1 MKISLECK
9 DLIIEKTLELF
20 LKDHLVMKKNCD
32 FIISDEKIHT
42 AKPLKPLFIISKN
55 SPFLSIPFS
64 KEALFESLNEF
75 DNALKAAALQLALEQ
90 KRLLEEKIDAIAL
103 EFKKDYENKID
114 LAIKDLKNKLVKALN
129 DE

>member
-32 FIISDEKIHT
+32 FIISDEKIYT
-42 AKPLKPLFIISKN
+42 TKPLFIISKN

-129 DE
+129 DK

>member
-32 FIISDEKIHT
+32 FIISDEKIYT
-42 AKPLKPLFIISKN
+42 AKPLFIISKN

-64 KEALFESLNEF
+64 KEAFESLNEF
-75 DNALKAAALQLALEQ
+75 DNTLKAAALQLALEQ

>member
-1 MKISLECK
+1 M
-9 DLIIEKTLELF
+9 
-20 LKDHLVMKKNCD
+20 
-32 FIISDEKIHT
+32 
-42 AKPLKPLFIISKN
+42 
-55 SPFLSIPFS
+55 PFS

-75 DNALKAAALQLALEQ
+75 DNALKAAALKLALEQ